1 MIISYILMILSFTFL
16 LLNGLQGFFGFSI
29 YKAAH
34 IPFAFFSTIFYM
46 FTQILIMFYFI
57 GAGKKIKETIL
68 ENNLDKTTYQE
79 VIELK
84 RKLFTPLTLNM
95 LFVMIAFILGGAVHT
110 TDINKLWHSGFFIL
124 SIVHY
129 LKVIIIQHNSFI
141 ANNKTLLK
149 VGEELFNQNQNKG

>member
-16 LLNGLQGFFGFSI
+16 LLNGLQGFFWFNI
-29 YKAAH
+29 YKAGH

-46 FTQILIMFYFI
+46 FTQTLIMFYFI

-124 SIVHY
+124 SIIHY
-129 LKVIIIQHNSFI
+129 LKVIVIQHHSFI

>member
-1 MIISYILMILSFTFL
+1 MILSFTFL
-16 LLNGLQGFFGFSI
+16 LLNGLQGFFWFSI
-29 YKAAH
+29 YKADH

-46 FTQILIMFYFI
+46 FTQTLIMFYFI
-57 GAGKKIKETIL
+57 GAGKKIKETII

-149 VGEELFNQNQNKG
+149 VGEELFNQNKG

>member
-29 YKAAH
+29 YKASH
-34 IPFAFFSTIFYM
+34 IPFAFFSTILYM
-46 FTQILIMFYFI
+46 FTQTLIMFYFI

-149 VGEELFNQNQNKG
+149 VGEELFNQNQNTG

>member
-1 MIISYILMILSFTFL
+1 MNISYILMILSFTFL

-46 FTQILIMFYFI
+46 FTQTLIMFYFI

-79 VIELK
+79 VIDLK

-149 VGEELFNQNQNKG
+149 VGEELFNQNKG

>member
-46 FTQILIMFYFI
+46 FTQTLIMFYFI

-149 VGEELFNQNQNKG
+149 VGEELFNQNKG